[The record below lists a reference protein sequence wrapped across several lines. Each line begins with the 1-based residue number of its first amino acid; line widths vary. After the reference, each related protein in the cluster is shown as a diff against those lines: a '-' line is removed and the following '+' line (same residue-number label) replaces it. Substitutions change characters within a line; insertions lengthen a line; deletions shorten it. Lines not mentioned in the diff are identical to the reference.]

1 MSLLQ
6 ANVGRGRLLEYIQFV
21 SWIRARL
28 TMEAFWRNVSFTERV
43 LQEISNDF
51 VDTKPR
57 DLKATFIICGQ
68 RHPRSVRTYLQK
80 QAFVVI
86 NLCT

>member
-1 MSLLQ
+1 MILLQ
-6 ANVGRGRLLEYIQFV
+6 AKVGRGLLLEFV

-43 LQEISNDF
+43 LQEISNYF

-57 DLKATFIICGQ
+57 DMKATCIICGQ
-68 RHPRSVRTYLQK
+68 RRT
-80 QAFVVI
+80 
-86 NLCT
+86 